1 MRVVEP
7 RSVGPDSNNLA
18 DAGMMAVTER
28 KKTEIC
34 VVGAGLAG
42 LWIARKLESQGADYL
57 LLDKGRTPGGRM
69 ATRRFEGGLFDH
81 GLPVLEDGPLTERLA
96 ALGTTAGLLNHVD
109 LPSGAGWYSRQGLSA
124 LGKQLADGLAIEM
137 GCRVGEA
144 RREGDSVI
152 LPVEPEGD
160 REDGPFEV
168 EVSGSLIVTAP
179 LPQAQEVAG
188 QLFGDPLTSLPNP
201 YSACLVGLA
210 VLDSEI
216 GLPGGPLVRSLEDS
230 PPAGFDSFVLEFLKF
245 PDNKSGVSLRA
256 EPEESV
262 RLFDS
267 PEEDQ
272 LEFLM
277 GGFKEL
283 GLEPDPAK
291 VQVKKW
297 RYSKPVSP
305 IGESHL
311 KTVVGGVE
319 LFVAGDSF
327 SAGSGTPV
335 ECALTSAE
343 SVLRS
348 S

>member
-1 MRVVEP
+1 
-7 RSVGPDSNNLA
+7 
-18 DAGMMAVTER
+18 MAAER
-28 KKTEIC
+28 ITTGTC

-42 LWIARKLESQGADYL
+42 LWIARKLESRGVDYL

-81 GLPVLEDGPLTERLA
+81 GLPVLEDGRLTERLA
-96 ALGTTAGLLNHVD
+96 ALGTTAGLLNEVD
-109 LPSGAGWYSRQGLSA
+109 LPTGSGWYSREGLSA

-137 GCRVGEA
+137 SARVGEA
-144 RREGDSVI
+144 RREGDSIV
-152 LPVEPEGD
+152 LAVEPEGD
-160 REDGPFEV
+160 REGGPFEV
-168 EVSGSLIVTAP
+168 VVTGSLVVTAP
-179 LPQAQEVAG
+179 VPQAQEIAG
-188 QLFGDPLTSLPNP
+188 PLFGEPLESLGNP

-216 GLPGGPLVRSLEDS
+216 GLPGGPLVRSLEDE
-230 PPAGFDSFVLEFLKF
+230 PPAGFESLVLEFRKF
-245 PDNKSGVSLRA
+245 PDRQPGISLRVG
-256 EPEESV
+256 PEESA
-262 RLFDS
+262 RLFDQ
-267 PEEDQ
+267 PEEEQ
-272 LEFLM
+272 LDFLM
-277 GGFKEL
+277 GGFREL

-305 IGESHL
+305 SGESHL

-319 LFVAGDSF
+319 VLVAGDSF

-343 SVLRS
+343 SVLGPS
-348 S
+348 